1 MKAAWIIARLTVAEA
16 ARRRILWVLLALTL
30 FSVFVTTWGVE
41 RLVSLGREGPDP
53 ANELEIQ
60 VAVSQVLILVAFM
73 FSFVL
78 AMTAAFLG
86 APSIASDLESGIA
99 HAMLARPIRRA
110 DLVVG
115 RWVGLAAIVIAY
127 ASLSGLLEV
136 AAVLLVSGYSPPQP
150 WLAVVFLSGQA
161 IVLLTFAMLL
171 STRLP
176 AIASGAVC
184 VVLFGLGWMAGVF
197 AGIGRLFDAG
207 PLVTAAEASRWLLPS
222 DGLWR
227 GTIYALEPS
236 VVIAGIVG
244 VGGPRAEANPFFA
257 PTPPPTEFLIWCVVW
272 IAAILA
278 LATWS
283 LSRRD
288 L

>member
-1 MKAAWIIARLTVAEA
+1 MATLTIARLTVAEVI
-16 ARRRILWVLLALTL
+16 RRRIAWVLLALTVV
-30 FSVFVTTWGVE
+30 SVALTTWGVE
-41 RLVSLGREGPDP
+41 RLVSLGRASGE
-53 ANELEIQ
+53 ANELEIWF
-60 VAVSQVLILVAFM
+60 ATSQILILVAFM

-86 APSIASDLESGIA
+86 APAIAADVESGVA

-115 RWVGLAAIVIAY
+115 RWLGLVVVVVVYAVGSGMLEIAAI
-127 ASLSGLLEV
+127 GLV
-136 AAVLLVSGYSPPQP
+136 TGYQPPEP
-150 WLAVVFLSGQA
+150 WLAVGFLAAQA
-161 IVLLTFAMLL
+161 VAILTLALLL

-176 AIASGAVC
+176 AIAAGAIC

-197 AGIGRLFDAG
+197 AGIGRFFDAA
-207 PLVTAAEASRWLLPS
+207 PLVAAAEASRWLLPT

-227 GTIYALEPS
+227 GTIYGLEPPA
-236 VVIAGIVG
+236 VMLVALGRAGPVSG
-244 VGGPRAEANPFFA
+244 VNPFFA
-257 PTPPPTEFLIWCVVW
+257 SAPPPAEFVAWSAVW
-272 IAAILA
+272 IALA
-278 LATWS
+278 LGLAVLS

>member
-1 MKAAWIIARLTVAEA
+1 MATLTIARLTVAEVI
-16 ARRRILWVLLALTL
+16 RRRIAWVLLALTVV
-30 FSVFVTTWGVE
+30 SVALTTWGVE
-41 RLVSLGREGPDP
+41 RLVSLGRASGE
-53 ANELEIQ
+53 ANELEIWF
-60 VAVSQVLILVAFM
+60 ATSQILILVAFM

-86 APSIASDLESGIA
+86 APAIAADVESGVA

-115 RWVGLAAIVIAY
+115 RWLGLVVVVVVYAVGSGMLEIAAI
-127 ASLSGLLEV
+127 GLV
-136 AAVLLVSGYSPPQP
+136 TGYQPPEP
-150 WLAVVFLSGQA
+150 WLAVGFLAAQA
-161 IVLLTFAMLL
+161 VVPLTLALLL

-176 AIASGAVC
+176 AIAAGAIC

-197 AGIGRLFDAG
+197 AGIGRFFDAA
-207 PLVTAAEASRWLLPS
+207 PLVAAAEASRWLLPT

-227 GTIYALEPS
+227 GTIYGLEPPA
-236 VVIAGIVG
+236 VMLVALGRAGPVSG
-244 VGGPRAEANPFFA
+244 VNPFFA
-257 PTPPPTEFLIWCVVW
+257 SAPPPAEFVAWSAVW
-272 IAAILA
+272 IALA
-278 LATWS
+278 LGLAVLS

>member
-1 MKAAWIIARLTVAEA
+1 
-16 ARRRILWVLLALTL
+16 VLLALTL

-115 RWVGLAAIVIAY
+115 RWIGLAAIVIAY

-136 AAVLLVSGYSPPQP
+136 VAVRLVSGYSPPQP

-161 IVLLTFAMLL
+161 VVLLTFAMLL

-197 AGIGRLFDAG
+197 AGIGRFFDAG

-257 PTPPPTEFLIWCVVW
+257 PTPPPTEFLIWSVVW

-278 LATWS
+278 LASWS

>member
-1 MKAAWIIARLTVAEA
+1 VTAILTIARLTVAEA
-16 ARRRILWVLLALTL
+16 GRRRTVWVLLGLTL
-30 FSVFVTTWGVE
+30 LTVALTTWGVE
-41 RLVSLGREGPDP
+41 RLVSLAREGD
-53 ANELEIQ
+53 ATELEVQ
-60 VAVSQVLILVAFM
+60 VGVSQVLILVAFM

-86 APSIASDLESGIA
+86 APAIAADLESGVA

-115 RWVGLAAIVIAY
+115 RWLGLVAIVVAY
-127 ASLSGLLEV
+127 AAGSGLLEIASV
-136 AAVLLVSGYSPPQP
+136 RLVTGYGPPEP
-150 WLAVVFLSGQA
+150 LLAVAFLSAQA
-161 IVLLTFAMLL
+161 VVLLTVALLL

-176 AIASGAVC
+176 AIAAGAIC

-197 AGIGRLFDAG
+197 AGIGRAFDAG
-207 PLVTAAEASRWLLPS
+207 PLVAVAEASRWLLPT

-227 GTIYALEPS
+227 GAIYGLEPPA
-236 VVIAGIVG
+236 VVLVALGR
-244 VGGPRAEANPFFA
+244 GGPAAQANPFFA
-257 PTPPPTEFLIWCVVW
+257 SAPPPIEFLAWSAAW
-272 IAAILA
+272 IAIVLA
-278 LATWS
+278 LSVVS

>member
-1 MKAAWIIARLTVAEA
+1 VRAIWIIARLTVAEA
-16 ARRRILWVLLALTL
+16 ARRRILWVLLGLTL
-30 FSVFVTTWGVE
+30 ASVLLTTWGVE
-41 RLVSLGREGPDP
+41 RLVSLAREGPDP
-53 ANELEIQ
+53 ANEIEIQ
-60 VAVSQVLILVAFM
+60 VGVSQVLILVAFM

-86 APSIASDLESGIA
+86 APSIAGDLESGVA
-99 HAMLARPIRRA
+99 HSMLARPIRRA

-115 RWVGLAAIVIAY
+115 RWVGLVAIVIAY
-127 ASLSGLLEV
+127 AALSGLLEM
-136 AAVLLVSGYSPPQP
+136 AAIRFVSGYLPPNP
-150 WLAVVFLSGQA
+150 LLAVAFLSAQS

-197 AGIGRLFDAG
+197 AGVGRFFDAG
-207 PLVTAAEASRWLLPS
+207 PLVTVAEASRWLLPS

-227 GTIYALEPS
+227 GTIYALEPA
-236 VVIAGIVG
+236 VVLAGIAG
-244 VGGPRAEANPFFA
+244 VGGPRAAANPFFA
-257 PTPPPTEFLIWCVVW
+257 PTPPPTEFMLWSVVW
-272 IAAILA
+272 VALILG
-278 LATWS
+278 LATFS

>member
-1 MKAAWIIARLTVAEA
+1 VTAIAIIARLTIAEA
-16 ARRRILWVLLALTL
+16 ARRRIIWVLLGLTVV
-30 FSVFVTTWGVE
+30 SVLLTSWGIE
-41 RLVSLGREGPDP
+41 RLVSLARERG
-53 ANELEIQ
+53 EVTEVEIQ
-60 VAVSQVLILVAFM
+60 IGVSQVLILVAFM

-86 APSIASDLESGIA
+86 APSIAADLESGVA
-99 HAMLARPIRRA
+99 HSMLARPIRRA

-115 RWVGLAAIVIAY
+115 RWVGLVAIVVFYSA
-127 ASLSGLLEV
+127 LSGFLEMG
-136 AAVLLVSGYSPPQP
+136 AVRLVSGYAPPQP
-150 WLAVVFLSGQA
+150 WLAVALLSAQA
-161 IVLLTFAMLL
+161 VVLLTLALLL

-197 AGIGRLFDAG
+197 AGVGRFFDAG
-207 PLVTAAEASRWLLPS
+207 ALVTVAEASRWLLPS

-227 GTIYALEPS
+227 GTIYALEPA
-236 VVIAGIVG
+236 VVIAALEG
-244 VGGPRAEANPFFA
+244 VGGPAVDVNPFFA
-257 PTPPPTEFLIWCVVW
+257 PIPPPVELILWTAAW
-272 IAAILA
+272 IVGVLA

-283 LSRRD
+283 LGRRD

>member
-1 MKAAWIIARLTVAEA
+1 
-16 ARRRILWVLLALTL
+16 
-30 FSVFVTTWGVE
+30 
-41 RLVSLGREGPDP
+41 
-53 ANELEIQ
+53 
-60 VAVSQVLILVAFM
+60 VSQVLILVAFM

-86 APSIASDLESGIA
+86 APSIAADLESGVA

-115 RWVGLAAIVIAY
+115 RWVGLVVIVIAY
-127 ASLSGLLEV
+127 AALSGFLEMG
-136 AAVLLVSGYSPPQP
+136 AVRMISGYVPPQP
-150 WLAVVFLSGQA
+150 LAAVAFLSAQA
-161 IVLLTFAMLL
+161 VVLLTFAMLL

-197 AGIGRLFDAG
+197 AGVGRFFDAG

-227 GTIYALEPS
+227 GTIFALEPA
-236 VVIAGIVG
+236 VVIAGMEG
-244 VGGPRAEANPFFA
+244 VGGPTASANPFFA
-257 PTPPPTEFLIWCVVW
+257 PTPPPPEFLLWSVAWVVVVL
-272 IAAILA
+272 IAATVSLA
-278 LATWS
+278 
-283 LSRRD
+283 RRD